1 MTLVTSPRFASTAAT
16 GADWREITRALLE
29 SIEPL
34 RRGDALYTI
43 GFLYV
48 TDLLVDD
55 LHSMLDLIRSVTG
68 IAHWVGSVGLGVC
81 ASGASHVDVPAA
93 SLMIG
98 ALPVESFRV
107 FPVSDLTFSAARA
120 VLDPWLEAQSPML
133 CLAHGD
139 PMTDHDPALL
149 LAELERLTGGFVAG
163 GLTSSR
169 HAHLQIADKV
179 GAGGVGGVVF
189 ADDIQVA
196 STVSQG
202 CVPLGPVH
210 TVTRA
215 EDHVIM
221 ELDGREAFSVF
232 TDDLKACASTR
243 SGCDIAQ
250 ERIEQ
255 AFFRDS
261 PPPDDTIRHL
271 FQGEIHVAFPVAGS
285 DQADYMVRNL
295 IGIDPDSG
303 WIAVP
308 YHVTEGE
315 RMMFVHRDPDTV
327 ESDLTRSLVDLRDRV
342 TRSHGHFNPQG
353 AIYISCVARAL
364 GACGETGEMDTIRAV
379 IGDIPLTG
387 FYASG
392 EISNRRLYGYT
403 GVLILFL

>member
-34 RRGDALYTI
+34 RRGDVAYTI

-55 LHSMLDLIRSVTG
+55 LGSMLDLIRSVTG
-68 IAHWVGSVGLGVC
+68 IEHWVGSVGLGVC

-93 SLMIG
+93 SLMVG
-98 ALPVESFRV
+98 AVPAESFRV
-107 FPVSDLTFSAARA
+107 FPISDLTMSAARA
-120 VLDPWLEAQSPML
+120 VLEPWLEAQSPML
-133 CLAHGD
+133 CLTHGD

-149 LAELERLTGGFVAG
+149 LAELERLSGGFIAG

-179 GAGGVGGVVF
+179 GAGGVGGVIF
-189 ADDIQVA
+189 ADDIPVA
-196 STVSQG
+196 TTVSQG
-202 CVPLGPVH
+202 CTPLGPVH
-210 TVTRA
+210 TITRA

-221 ELDGREAFSVF
+221 ELDGREAFAVF
-232 TDDLKACASTR
+232 TDDLKICAGAKTGTEIGSE
-243 SGCDIAQ
+243 A
-250 ERIEQ
+250 IEK
-255 AFFRDS
+255 AFFHDDA
-261 PPPDDTIRHL
+261 PPDDTIRHL

-285 DQADYMVRNL
+285 DQTDYMVRNL
-295 IGIDPDSG
+295 IGIDPESG

-308 YHVTEGE
+308 YPIAEGD
-315 RMMFVHRDPDTV
+315 RMMFVHRDPETV
-327 ESDLTRSLVDLRDRV
+327 GADLTRSLGDLRERV
-342 TRSHGHFNPQG
+342 IRSHGHFNPQA

-364 GACGETGEMDTIRAV
+364 EACGEMEMIRAV